1 MGTDAFGMTQ
11 MCITMNTSLNQANGT
26 IARVS
31 TLQSSKRRSNAQF
44 VEVESSM
51 LDCVSIVQVKEIS
64 IVNIMDAKL
73 DNIIQSLIYT

>member
-31 TLQSSKRRSNAQF
+31 TLQSSKRRSYARF

-51 LDCVSIVQVKEIS
+51 LDCVSIVQVKGILTV
-64 IVNIMDAKL
+64 ITMDARL
-73 DNIIQSLIYT
+73 DNIIQNLISM

>member
-31 TLQSSKRRSNAQF
+31 TLQSSKQRNNAQF